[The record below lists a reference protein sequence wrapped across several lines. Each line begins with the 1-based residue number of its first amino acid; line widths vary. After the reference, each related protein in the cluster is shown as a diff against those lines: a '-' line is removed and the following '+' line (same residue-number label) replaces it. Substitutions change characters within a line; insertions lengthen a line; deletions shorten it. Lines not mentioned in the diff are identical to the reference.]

1 MEGRRDRSTAPS
13 SASVLSALGLSSSHY
28 EPKPEGSLPARSLD
42 APGSDRT
49 DRADGKVSAGTPSPQ
64 PTPTP
69 SLGGAGQSMGHGIL
83 LAT

>member
-1 MEGRRDRSTAPS
+1 MNPNQRGVSQPAAWTRRAQI
-13 SASVLSALGLSSSHY
+13 GLT
-28 EPKPEGSLPARSLD
+28 
-42 APGSDRT
+42 T